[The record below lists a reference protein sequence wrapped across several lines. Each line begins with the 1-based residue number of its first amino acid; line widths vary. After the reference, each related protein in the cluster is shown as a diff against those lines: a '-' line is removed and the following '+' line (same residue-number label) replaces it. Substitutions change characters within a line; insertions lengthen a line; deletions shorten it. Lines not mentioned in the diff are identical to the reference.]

1 MIDPKKFIIRSP
13 INFLIFCINNT
24 KKNNKNLN
32 ILGIRMNTNLEI
44 LDSIELLFGS
54 THISK

>member
-1 MIDPKKFIIRSP
+1 MIDPKKFIMRSP
-13 INFLIFCINNT
+13 INFLNFCINNT